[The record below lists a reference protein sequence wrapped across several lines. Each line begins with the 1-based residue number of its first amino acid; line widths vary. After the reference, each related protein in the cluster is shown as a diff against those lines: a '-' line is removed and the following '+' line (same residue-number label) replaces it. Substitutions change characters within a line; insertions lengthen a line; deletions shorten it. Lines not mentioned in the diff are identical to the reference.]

1 MADALFWRAVFLS
14 QRPRPG
20 LPTNGRLKKTAGN
33 SEKTMSEGVYGN
45 QAAGRVTH
53 SLLRLGTAMRSQAWD
68 WAEGAGLTP
77 TQGEILVL
85 LLQRKGPMRLGEI
98 ARETQ
103 LTAATTS
110 DAVSTLEHKG
120 LVEKRRALD
129 DGRALA
135 VRLSARGRTA
145 AKKALQ
151 WPDFLSK
158 AIGSLGSDEQ
168 GLLYR
173 TLLKTLRELQI
184 NGDIPPHRM
193 CVTCKHF
200 QPGKQGRK
208 LGYRCSLLD
217 LTMTDA
223 DLRLDCTVHEEADIA
238 TQKKTWKIFAQA

>member
-1 MADALFWRAVFLS
+1 
-14 QRPRPG
+14 
-20 LPTNGRLKKTAGN
+20 
-33 SEKTMSEGVYGN
+33 MSEGVYGN
-45 QAAGRVTH
+45 QASGRVTH
-53 SLLRLGTAMRSQAWD
+53 SLLRLSTAMRSQAWD

-110 DAVSTLEHKG
+110 DAVSTLETKG

-151 WPDFLSK
+151 WPEFLTK
-158 AIGSLGSDEQ
+158 AVGKLGADEQ
-168 GLLYR
+168 GALYR
-173 TLLKTLRELQI
+173 TLLKTLRELQVA
-184 NGDIPPHRM
+184 GVTPPQRM
-193 CVTCKHF
+193 CVTCAHF
-200 QPGKQGRK
+200 QPGKLSK
-208 LGYRCSLLD
+208 KTVHYCAALD
-217 LTMTDA
+217 ISMSDS
-223 DLRLDCTVHEEADIA
+223 DLRLDCSVQEEADAA
-238 TQKKTWKIFAQA
+238 TQKKTWKIFAG

>member
-1 MADALFWRAVFLS
+1 
-14 QRPRPG
+14 
-20 LPTNGRLKKTAGN
+20 
-33 SEKTMSEGVYGN
+33 MSEGVYGN

-53 SLLRLGTAMRSQAWD
+53 SLLRLSTAMRSQAWD

-110 DAVSTLEHKG
+110 DAVSTLETKG

-151 WPDFLSK
+151 WPEFLTK
-158 AIGSLGSDEQ
+158 AVGTLGADEQ
-168 GLLYR
+168 GALYR
-173 TLLKTLRELQI
+173 ALLKTLRELQVA
-184 NGDIPPHRM
+184 GATPPHRM
-193 CVTCKHF
+193 CVTCAHF
-200 QPGKQGRK
+200 QPSKASK
-208 LGYRCSLLD
+208 KAAAAHYCAALD
-217 LTMTDA
+217 LTLADS
-223 DLRLDCTVHEEADIA
+223 DLRLDCSVHEEGDAA
-238 TQKKTWKIFAQA
+238 TQKKVWKIFAA

>member
-1 MADALFWRAVFLS
+1 
-14 QRPRPG
+14 
-20 LPTNGRLKKTAGN
+20 
-33 SEKTMSEGVYGN
+33 MSEGVYGN

-53 SLLRLGTAMRSQAWD
+53 SLLRLSTAMRSEAWD

-110 DAVSTLEHKG
+110 DAVSTLETKG

-151 WPDFLSK
+151 WPEFLTK
-158 AIGSLGSDEQ
+158 AVGKLGADEQ
-168 GLLYR
+168 GTLYR
-173 TLLKTLRELQI
+173 ALLKTCASCKWPVRRRRSACASRARISSRQAVEEDRASLRGARHRDVRQRSASRLLGAGRSRR
-184 NGDIPPHRM
+184 GDAEEDLEDFRRLTS
-193 CVTCKHF
+193 VDR
-200 QPGKQGRK
+200 PGGR
-208 LGYRCSLLD
+208 
-217 LTMTDA
+217 
-223 DLRLDCTVHEEADIA
+223 
-238 TQKKTWKIFAQA
+238 

>member
-1 MADALFWRAVFLS
+1 
-14 QRPRPG
+14 
-20 LPTNGRLKKTAGN
+20 
-33 SEKTMSEGVYGN
+33 MSEGVYGN
-45 QAAGRVTH
+45 QASGRVTH
-53 SLLRLGTAMRSQAWD
+53 SLLRLSTAMRSQAWD

-110 DAVSTLEHKG
+110 DAVSTLETKG

-151 WPDFLSK
+151 WPEFLTK
-158 AIGSLGSDEQ
+158 AVGKLGADEQ
-168 GLLYR
+168 GTLYR
-173 TLLKTLRELQI
+173 ALLKTLRELQVA
-184 NGDIPPHRM
+184 GVTPPQRM
-193 CVTCKHF
+193 CLTCAHF
-200 QPGKQGRK
+200 QPGKQSK
-208 LGYRCSLLD
+208 KTMHYCAALD
-217 LTMTDA
+217 LSMADS
-223 DLRLDCTVHEEADIA
+223 DLRLDCSVQEEADAA
-238 TQKKTWKIFAQA
+238 TQKKTWKVFAG